1 MIASDSSPKDLLTF
15 EATQADSAFD
25 AGFLDDAGTLEP
37 KEVIHVDDT
46 IPSTPTFSTEE
57 TLTDYVKLILE
68 CMPPD
73 CQETLK
79 AFFKESLDHPV
90 KVGTLCSGSDA
101 VLDCL
106 QATWP

>member
-57 TLTDYVKLILE
+57 RFLDSLE
-68 CMPPD
+68 GFLGAAYIF
-73 CQETLK
+73 QIH
-79 AFFKESLDHPV
+79 AQA
-90 KVGTLCSGSDA
+90 LCISNLCWS
-101 VLDCL
+101 
-106 QATWP
+106 W